1 MYKLYAADK
10 VYVAKRPAIIATD
23 GLILLHMY
31 VYAYQGLFAKYIK
44 GGILES
50 CVLPGVGTHSLIKHV
65 L

>member
-1 MYKLYAADK
+1 MYKLYAVNK

-23 GLILLHMY
+23 GLILLHTY
-31 VYAYQGLFAKYIK
+31 VYAYQDLFAKYIK

-50 CVLPGVGTHSLIKHV
+50 CVLPDVGTHSLIKHV